1 MTAPP
6 PGGAALSA
14 RDRAH
19 DATLGRSAE
28 GRPIRVT
35 RIGAATAPVKVLVVG
50 AIHGNETAGL
60 AVTAL
65 LRRHAPQIAGAE
77 LWIVP
82 TINPDGVA
90 ADSRHNAHGVD
101 LNRNFPDGWR
111 TGGRAGDTY
120 YPGTRPLSEP
130 ESRLIARLVRRL
142 HPAATIWY
150 HQALGLVDLG
160 TAGDRTLVRRYARIS
175 GLPARRLDFLPGVAT
190 RWQNRLTPGSSA
202 FVVELPSGALGPA
215 DAARHARAVRL
226 TASYL
231 VAVRSR

>member
-1 MTAPP
+1 MIAPP

-14 RDRAH
+14 SDRAR
-19 DATLGRSAE
+19 DSVLGRSVD

-35 RIGAATAPVKVLVVG
+35 RIGAPTAPVKVLVVG

-65 LRRHAPQIAGAE
+65 LRREAPEIPGAE

-111 TGGRAGDTY
+111 AGGSLGDTY

-150 HQALGLVDLG
+150 HQALDLVDLG
-160 TAGDRTLVRRYARIS
+160 TAGDPTLVRRYARLS
-175 GLPARRLDFLPGVAT
+175 GLTARRLDFLPGVAT
-190 RWQNRLTPGSSA
+190 RWQNHLTAGTSA
-202 FVVELPSGALGPA
+202 FVVELPAGALSPA
-215 DAARHARAVRL
+215 NAERHARAVRQ